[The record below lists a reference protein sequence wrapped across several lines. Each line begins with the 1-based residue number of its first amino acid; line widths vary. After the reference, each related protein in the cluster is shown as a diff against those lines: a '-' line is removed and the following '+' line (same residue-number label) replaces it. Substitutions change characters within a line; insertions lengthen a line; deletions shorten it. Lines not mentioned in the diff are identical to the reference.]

1 MNNAPRTA
9 SGASGAGERGI
20 ALVLALL
27 LVLAL
32 AGLSATVVITT
43 GADGDVARNARWA
56 AVADARARAG
66 LEIAKALLAEHA
78 RRDDDFSRA
87 LPPARNSVSVA
98 PGAAWGAGRPAD
110 GAACGNP
117 SAAGCRD
124 YEFFR
129 DETMAGTL
137 SRTYVGRVLRDVSG
151 RGMLFDARAPAGGW
165 SPDLD
170 GDGRPESP
178 GATVWIRR
186 PVVGAG
192 DAPGDDRAILTAEAR
207 HPPPESPDA
216 PHAVVRWEMTLRLAL
231 RPGGGEA
238 DSPGYADDLTNW
250 GQGSGGG
257 VRRIR

>member
-1 MNNAPRTA
+1 MNSPRRAASPAP
-9 SGASGAGERGI
+9 GAGERGI

-32 AGLSATVVITT
+32 AGLSATVVVTT

-66 LEIAKALLAEHA
+66 LEVAKALLAEQV

-98 PGAAWGAGRPAD
+98 PGAAWGAARPAD
-110 GAACGNP
+110 GAACGTP
-117 SAAGCRD
+117 TAAGCRD

-129 DETMAGTL
+129 DETMAGAP
-137 SRTYVGRVLRDVSG
+137 SRTYVGRVLRDASG

-170 GDGRPESP
+170 GDGRPETP
-178 GATVWIRR
+178 GTTVWIRR
-186 PVVGAG
+186 PVVGAA
-192 DAPGDDRAILTAEAR
+192 DAADHDRAILTAEAR
-207 HPPPESPDA
+207 HPPPQSPDA

-231 RPGGGEA
+231 RPGGGDA